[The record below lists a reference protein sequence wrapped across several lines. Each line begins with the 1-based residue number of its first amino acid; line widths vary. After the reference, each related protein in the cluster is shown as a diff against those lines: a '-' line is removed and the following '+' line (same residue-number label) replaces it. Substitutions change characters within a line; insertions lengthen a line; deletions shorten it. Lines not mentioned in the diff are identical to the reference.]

1 MKIVNEAKDTRI
13 FFKDAEGH
21 FRVVDAPVELGVDI
35 NEQRKARLIIERET
49 NLRVKGAVLSIV
61 K

>member
-1 MKIVNEAKDTRI
+1 MKIVNEVKDTRI

-21 FRVVDAPVELGVDI
+21 FRVVDAPAELGVDI
-35 NEQRKARLIIERET
+35 DDQRKVKLIVERET
-49 NLRVKGAVLSIV
+49 NLRVKGAVLSVV

>member
-1 MKIVNEAKDTRI
+1 MKIVNEVKDTRI
-13 FFKDAEGH
+13 FFKDAEGY

>member
-1 MKIVNEAKDTRI
+1 MKIVNEVKDTRI

-21 FRVVDAPVELGVDI
+21 FRVVDAPAELGVDI